1 MSTHADKTQKNK
13 TQSGS
18 SADSQMTSS
27 SKSTFQFVD
36 NRPESVAQRKL
47 QEIANNSLQ
56 VKQTAQF
63 MAMADN
69 SESEQPI
76 EYANGIKVQVKLPV
90 ENSEKSMEHWG
101 KAKKVLDKQ
110 LQTDI
115 YLQELRRKKNNP
127 N

>member
-76 EYANGIKVQVKLPV
+76 EYANGIKVRVKLPV
-90 ENSEKSMEHWG
+90 ENSEQSMKHWD
-101 KAKKVLDKQ
+101 KAKKVLDEQIREDIK
-110 LQTDI
+110 LQRVRD
-115 YLQELRRKKNNP
+115 NNP